1 MCLLLSF
8 VVDRAGDLIVQG
20 SNILNDDFYCTAP
33 ILSEDW
39 RSFGFGPLKTLK
51 AKHKALLYKRIVNGL
66 GFNFEIGELYLTW
79 VWVVEARMAR
89 EKKEREERI
98 CAMAMQGIVRRRL
111 AWLRVDSIRK
121 KQKGAIMLQCMS
133 RRATAIKESGER
145 RARFKGS
152 VMIQKVARARKGR
165 KVVEGERER
174 IRLLMKV
181 VEEQARKDAEL
192 LAQREKLL
200 AHQAWERSKKKKA
213 HEKRKKKE
221 MEETEK
227 ARIEEE
233 KRKLREQNIALYQAR
248 IKKRSLEKRRRMRK
262 LKKELDSAEAYAVDP
277 ASQILPRLAL
287 AVGVEIDMTNH
298 YKAVKKSIKKMS
310 KGGKLLKL
318 KLAPVARSEL
328 ARMDILKSRK
338 KLQEGVRIVV
348 KKKKRRRR
356 KEVGDP
362 VTDISRDI
370 IEEGRKGGRVGGY
383 ERNKFFLSKKEK
395 MNLNLIDASPVKASS
410 SDLL

>member
-79 VWVVEARMAR
+79 VWVVEARVAR

-133 RRATAIKESGER
+133 RRATAIKETGER

-165 KVVEGERER
+165 KVVEGVREKR
-174 IRLLMKV
+174 GAVVLLQKV
-181 VEEQARKDAEL
+181 VRGRMTRGFFEVFKAETLAAR
-192 LAQREKLL
+192 
-200 AHQAWERSKKKKA
+200 
-213 HEKRKKKE
+213 
-221 MEETEK
+221 
-227 ARIEEE
+227 
-233 KRKLREQNIALYQAR
+233 
-248 IKKRSLEKRRRMRK
+248 
-262 LKKELDSAEAYAVDP
+262 
-277 ASQILPRLAL
+277 
-287 AVGVEIDMTNH
+287 
-298 YKAVKKSIKKMS
+298 
-310 KGGKLLKL
+310 
-318 KLAPVARSEL
+318 
-328 ARMDILKSRK
+328 
-338 KLQEGVRIVV
+338 
-348 KKKKRRRR
+348 
-356 KEVGDP
+356 
-362 VTDISRDI
+362 
-370 IEEGRKGGRVGGY
+370 
-383 ERNKFFLSKKEK
+383 
-395 MNLNLIDASPVKASS
+395 
-410 SDLL
+410 

>member
-1 MCLLLSF
+1 
-8 VVDRAGDLIVQG
+8 
-20 SNILNDDFYCTAP
+20 
-33 ILSEDW
+33 
-39 RSFGFGPLKTLK
+39 
-51 AKHKALLYKRIVNGL
+51 
-66 GFNFEIGELYLTW
+66 
-79 VWVVEARMAR
+79 
-89 EKKEREERI
+89 
-98 CAMAMQGIVRRRL
+98 
-111 AWLRVDSIRK
+111 
-121 KQKGAIMLQCMS
+121 
-133 RRATAIKESGER
+133 
-145 RARFKGS
+145 
-152 VMIQKVARARKGR
+152 
-165 KVVEGERER
+165 
-174 IRLLMKV
+174 
-181 VEEQARKDAEL
+181 
-192 LAQREKLL
+192 
-200 AHQAWERSKKKKA
+200 
-213 HEKRKKKE
+213 

-233 KRKLREQNIALYQAR
+233 KRNLREQNIALYQAR

-310 KGGKLLKL
+310 KGGKLPKL

-348 KKKKRRRR
+348 KKKKKRRRR